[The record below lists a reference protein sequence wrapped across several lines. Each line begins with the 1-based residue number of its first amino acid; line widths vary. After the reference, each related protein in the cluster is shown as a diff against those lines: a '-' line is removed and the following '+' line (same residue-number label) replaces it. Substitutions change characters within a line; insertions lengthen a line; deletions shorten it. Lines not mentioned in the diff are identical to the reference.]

1 MRLLAGLL
9 LVGVCLARVSADL
22 VLVGGGLADDN
33 SDVYGKFVELAVSC
47 GRVGSRRDER
57 GEEKATEPRGN
68 GQAGSS

>member
-1 MRLLAGLL
+1 ML

-47 GRVGSRRDER
+47 GV
-57 GEEKATEPRGN
+57 PRGQVKKGEGHGAA
-68 GQAGSS
+68 GQGRRKIYL